1 MEKME
6 GRIPWLIFDA
16 DNTLWA
22 VEHLYDQ
29 ARESMCAFLG
39 AKGASLDLAR
49 IFQLSRD
56 KELYETYGYS
66 ACRFARSFED
76 SLFHFFPSAPAEDV
90 RHVRRL
96 ALDVFEQ
103 PAQLADGLDRLLE
116 LLSPRYHL
124 GIITAG
130 ERWVQERR
138 LSDFHLRHLF
148 AAIEIVESKN
158 ESVFRAFCARHLVDP
173 GASYVIG
180 DSFRSDILPARAA
193 GLRAIWCRSANWDLE
208 NAGDDIPPDVLIIA
222 RLAELTQVLGL
233 DQESKKG

>member
-1 MEKME
+1 ME

-22 VEHLYDQ
+22 VEQLYDQ
-29 ARESMCAFLG
+29 ARESMCMFLAG
-39 AKGASLDLAR
+39 KGIPMDQAM
-49 IFQLSRD
+49 IFQQDRD
-56 KELYETYGYS
+56 KTLYQTYGYS

-76 SLFHFFPSAPAEDV
+76 TLLHFCPNPPAEDV
-90 RHVRRL
+90 RQVRRL

-116 LLSPRYHL
+116 VLSLRYHL

-138 LSDFHLRHLF
+138 LNNFHLRHLF

-158 ESVFRAFCARHLVDP
+158 ESVFRTFCARHLVDP
-173 GASYVIG
+173 GVSCVIG

-193 GLRAIWCRSANWDLE
+193 GLRPIWCRSANWDLE
-208 NAGDDIPPDVLIIA
+208 NTGDDIPSDVLIID
-222 RLAELTQVLGL
+222 RLAELAHVLGL